1 MLKINESVKMI
12 LTLVVI
18 AVVVALALSG
28 VNGLTKAKIEQN
40 SIDKL
45 NKSLQEVMVADTY
58 DMIKQDEKGTVYE
71 AKENG
76 KTIGYCVQNTVSG
89 YGGDLTVLTGV
100 YLDGTVSKV
109 EILSHGET
117 PGLGAKSTDDSFKGQ
132 YAGKTAGVI
141 QVVKNSPGIEDIQAI
156 SGATI
161 TSNAVTTAVNQANDC
176 IKEATK

>member
-1 MLKINESVKMI
+1 MLKMNESVKMI
-12 LTLVVI
+12 VTLIVI

-45 NKSLQEVMVADTY
+45 NKSLQEVMVADSY
-58 DMIKQDEKGTVYE
+58 DVIKDDETGTVYE
-71 AKENG
+71 AKKGGE
-76 KTIGYCVQNTVSG
+76 TVGYCVQNTVSG

-100 YLDGTVSKV
+100 YADGTVSKV
-109 EILSHGET
+109 EILAHGET

-132 YAGKTAGVI
+132 YVGKTAGEI
-141 QVVKNSPGIEDIQAI
+141 TVVKNSPGAQDIQAI

-161 TSNAVTTAVNQANDC
+161 TSNAVTEAVNQARDC